1 MSKISN
7 FLYRALEKK
16 TKVDIKIRF
25 FMRQKKLNSA
35 CTLDSF
41 RRGLTAR
48 RHTIDIDPPFQ
59 FVDLCSGVTGSCP
72 VAPKKNVQENRE
84 A

>member
-1 MSKISN
+1 
-7 FLYRALEKK
+7 
-16 TKVDIKIRF
+16 
-25 FMRQKKLNSA
+25 MRKKKLNSA

-48 RHTIDIDPPFQ
+48 YTIDIDPPFQ
-59 FVDLCSGVTGSCP
+59 FVDLCSGVTGSCCQLP
-72 VAPKKNVQENRE
+72 PKKCPGEPRE